1 MLKKIFN
8 SQTKP
13 ITKGAL
19 ILGTSYFISAILGL
33 FRDRLLVGHFGAGL
47 ELDVYFAAFR
57 VPDFVYN
64 ILILGGL
71 IVAFLPLFAEYF
83 SRNKVDEANASS
95 PPFANARVN
104 EVWQMTNYVLN
115 AFLIFLISISF
126 IFFLLTPW
134 LIKWIFPG
142 FGPEHYKLAIPLI
155 RLLFLSP
162 IFFGVSNLLSGILQ
176 YFQRFFIYSL
186 TPILYNLGIIFG
198 ILFLAPHFGIF
209 GVGMGVVFGAFL
221 HMAIQ
226 IPTARNCGLYYKFLL
241 DFKYPALKRIF
252 KLMVPRVFGVAAQQI
267 NLIVITAIA
276 STITSGSIAIFSI
289 SNNFQSLPVGIIGAS
304 FAVAI
309 FPTLSRFFAEN
320 QKKEFLENFSSIF
333 RQILFFIIPI
343 SILIFLLRNP
353 IIEILYLTGKFG
365 LEDVKLTS
373 ACLGAF
379 AFSIFAQ
386 SLIPLL
392 ARAFFSLQD
401 TKTPTLITFW
411 AVFLNIILAFSFI
424 WLLKSPNIFS
434 NFLIDFFSLLRNENT
449 PLLGLPLAFSIS
461 AIFQFALL
469 YFSFKQKIKKLF

>member
-1 MLKKIFN
+1 MFNKIFN
-8 SQTKP
+8 SQTKT
-13 ITKGAL
+13 ITRGAL
-19 ILGTSYFISAILGL
+19 IIGASYFISAILGL
-33 FRDRLLVGHFGAGL
+33 LRDRLLAGRFGAGL

-57 VPDFVYN
+57 IPDFVYN

-83 SRNKVDEANASS
+83 SRNKD
-95 PPFANARVN
+95 
-104 EVWQMTNYVLN
+104 EVWQMANHVLN

-126 IFFLLTPW
+126 IFFILTPW
-134 LIKWIFPG
+134 LIKWLFPG
-142 FGPEHYKLAIPLI
+142 FGEEHYKLAIPLV

-162 IFFGVSNLLSGILQ
+162 IFFGISNLLSGILQ

-198 ILFLAPHFGIF
+198 ILFLAPYFGIF

-226 IPTARNCGLYYKFLL
+226 IPTAINCGFSYKFLL

-276 STITSGSIAIFSI
+276 STITAGSIAIFSI

-309 FPTLSRFFAEN
+309 FPALSRFFAEN

-333 RQILFFIIPI
+333 RQILFFVIPV
-343 SILIFLLRNP
+343 SVLIFLLRTP
-353 IIEILYLTGKFG
+353 IITFIYKTGKFT
-365 LEDVKLTS
+365 LSDVQLTS
-373 ACLGAF
+373 ACLGIF
-379 AFSIFAQ
+379 ALSIFAQ

-411 AVFLNIILAFSFI
+411 AVSLNIILCFSFV

-434 NFLIDFFSLLRNENT
+434 NSLIEFFSLFRNENT
-449 PLLGLPLAFSIS
+449 SLLGLPLAFSIS
-461 AIFQFALL
+461 AIFQFILL
-469 YFSFKQKIKKLF
+469 YFSFKQKIKKIF

>member
-1 MLKKIFN
+1 MFNKIFN
-8 SQTKP
+8 SQTKT
-13 ITKGAL
+13 ITRGAL
-19 ILGTSYFISAILGL
+19 IIGASYFISAILGL
-33 FRDRLLVGHFGAGL
+33 LRDRLLAGRFGAGL

-57 VPDFVYN
+57 IPDFVYN

-83 SRNKVDEANASS
+83 SRNKD
-95 PPFANARVN
+95 
-104 EVWQMTNYVLN
+104 EVWQMANHVLN

-126 IFFLLTPW
+126 IFFILTPW
-134 LIKWIFPG
+134 LIKWLFPG
-142 FGPEHYKLAIPLI
+142 FGEEHYKLAIPLI

-162 IFFGVSNLLSGILQ
+162 IFFGISNLLSGILQ

-198 ILFLAPHFGIF
+198 ILFLAPYFGIF

-226 IPTARNCGLYYKFLL
+226 IPTAINCGFSYKFLL

-276 STITSGSIAIFSI
+276 STITAGSIAIFSI

-309 FPTLSRFFAEN
+309 FPALSRFFAEN

-333 RQILFFIIPI
+333 RQILFFVIPV
-343 SILIFLLRNP
+343 SVLIFLLRTP
-353 IIEILYLTGKFG
+353 IITFIYKTGKFT
-365 LEDVKLTS
+365 LSDVQLTS
-373 ACLGAF
+373 ACLGIF
-379 AFSIFAQ
+379 ALSIFAQ

-411 AVFLNIILAFSFI
+411 AVSLNIILCFSFV

-434 NFLIDFFSLLRNENT
+434 NSLIEFFSLFRNENT
-449 PLLGLPLAFSIS
+449 SLLGLPLAFSIS
-461 AIFQFALL
+461 AIFQFILL
-469 YFSFKQKIKKLF
+469 YFSFKQKIKKIF

>member
-8 SQTKP
+8 SQTKT

-19 ILGTSYFISAILGL
+19 IIGTSYFISAILGL
-33 FRDRLLVGHFGAGL
+33 IRDRLLVGHFGAGL

-57 VPDFVYN
+57 IPDFVYN

-83 SRNKVDEANASS
+83 SRNK
-95 PPFANARVN
+95 N
-104 EVWQMTNYVLN
+104 EVWQMANYVLN

-126 IFFLLTPW
+126 IFFLLAPW

-142 FGPEHYKLAIPLI
+142 FGEEHYKLAVPLI

-162 IFFGVSNLLSGILQ
+162 IFFGISNLLSGILQ
-176 YFQRFFIYSL
+176 YFHRFFIYSL

-198 ILFLAPHFGIF
+198 ILFLAPYFGIF
-209 GVGMGVVFGAFL
+209 GAGLGVVFGAFL

-226 IPTARNCGLYYKFLL
+226 IPTARNCGFSYKFLF

-276 STITSGSIAIFSI
+276 STITAGSIAIFSI

-309 FPTLSRFFAEN
+309 FPALSRFFAEN

-333 RQILFFIIPI
+333 RQILFFVIPV
-343 SILIFLLRNP
+343 SVLIFLLRTP
-353 IIEILYLTGKFG
+353 IITFIYKTGKFT
-365 LEDVKLTS
+365 LSDVQLTS
-373 ACLGAF
+373 ACLGIF
-379 AFSIFAQ
+379 ALSIFAQ

-411 AVFLNIILAFSFI
+411 AVSLNIILCFSFV

-434 NFLIDFFSLLRNENT
+434 NSLIEFFSLFRNENT
-449 PLLGLPLAFSIS
+449 SLLGLPLAFSIS
-461 AIFQFALL
+461 AIFQFILL
-469 YFSFKQKIKKLF
+469 YFSFKQKIKKIF

>member
-1 MLKKIFN
+1 MFNKIFN
-8 SQTKP
+8 SQTKT
-13 ITKGAL
+13 ITRGAL
-19 ILGTSYFISAILGL
+19 IIGASYFISAILGL
-33 FRDRLLVGHFGAGL
+33 LRDRLLAGRFGAGL

-57 VPDFVYN
+57 IPDFVYN

-83 SRNKVDEANASS
+83 SRNKD
-95 PPFANARVN
+95 
-104 EVWQMTNYVLN
+104 EVWQMANHVLN

-126 IFFLLTPW
+126 IFFILTPW
-134 LIKWIFPG
+134 LIKWLFPG
-142 FGPEHYKLAIPLI
+142 FGEEHYKLAIPLI

-162 IFFGVSNLLSGILQ
+162 IFFGISNLLSGILQ

-198 ILFLAPHFGIF
+198 ILFLVPYFGIF

-226 IPTARNCGLYYKFLL
+226 IPTAINCGFSYKFLL

-276 STITSGSIAIFSI
+276 STITAGSIAIFSI

-309 FPTLSRFFAEN
+309 FPALSRFFAEN

-333 RQILFFIIPI
+333 RQILFFVIPV
-343 SILIFLLRNP
+343 SVLIFLLRTP
-353 IIEILYLTGKFG
+353 IITFIYKTGKFT
-365 LEDVKLTS
+365 LSDVQLTS
-373 ACLGAF
+373 ACLGIF
-379 AFSIFAQ
+379 ALSIFAQ

-411 AVFLNIILAFSFI
+411 AVSLNIILCFSFV

-434 NFLIDFFSLLRNENT
+434 NSLIEFFSLFRNENT
-449 PLLGLPLAFSIS
+449 SLLGLPLAFSIS
-461 AIFQFALL
+461 AIFQFILL
-469 YFSFKQKIKKLF
+469 YFSFKQKIKKIF

>member
-19 ILGTSYFISAILGL
+19 ILGTSYFISAILGSI
-33 FRDRLLVGHFGAGL
+33 RDRLLVGHFGAGL

-57 VPDFVYN
+57 IPDFVYN

-83 SRNKVDEANASS
+83 SRNK
-95 PPFANARVN
+95 N
-104 EVWQMTNYVLN
+104 EVWQMANYVLN

-134 LIKWIFPG
+134 LTKWIFPG
-142 FGPEHYKLAIPLI
+142 FGPEHYKLAVPLI

-162 IFFGVSNLLSGILQ
+162 IFFGISNLLSGILQ
-176 YFQRFFIYSL
+176 YFHRFFIYSL

-198 ILFLAPHFGIF
+198 ILFLAPYFGIF
-209 GVGMGVVFGAFL
+209 GVGIGVVFGAFS

-226 IPTARNCGLYYKFLL
+226 IPTARNCGFSYKFLF

-267 NLIVITAIA
+267 NLIVIVAIA

-289 SNNFQSLPVGIIGAS
+289 SNNFQSLPIGIIGAS

-343 SILIFLLRNP
+343 SILIFLLKNP
-353 IIEILYLTGKFG
+353 IIEIIYRTGKFG

-373 ACLGAF
+373 ACLGIF

-386 SLIPLL
+386 SLIPLF

-411 AVFLNIILAFSFI
+411 AVFLNIILAFSFV

-434 NFLIDFFSLLRNENT
+434 NFLIEFFSLFRNENT

>member
-1 MLKKIFN
+1 MFNKIFN
-8 SQTKP
+8 SQTKT
-13 ITKGAL
+13 ITRGAL
-19 ILGTSYFISAILGL
+19 IIGASYFISAILGL
-33 FRDRLLVGHFGAGL
+33 LRDRLLAGRFGAGL

-57 VPDFVYN
+57 IPDFVYN

-83 SRNKVDEANASS
+83 SRNKD
-95 PPFANARVN
+95 
-104 EVWQMTNYVLN
+104 EVWQMANHVLN

-126 IFFLLTPW
+126 IFFILTPW
-134 LIKWIFPG
+134 LIKWLFPG
-142 FGPEHYKLAIPLI
+142 FGEEHYKLAIPLV

-162 IFFGVSNLLSGILQ
+162 IFFGISNLLSGILQ

-198 ILFLAPHFGIF
+198 ILFLVPYFGIF

-226 IPTARNCGLYYKFLL
+226 IPTAINCGFSYKFLL

-276 STITSGSIAIFSI
+276 STITAGSIAIFSI

-309 FPTLSRFFAEN
+309 FPALSRFFAEN

-333 RQILFFIIPI
+333 RQILFFVIPV
-343 SILIFLLRNP
+343 SVLIFLLRTP
-353 IIEILYLTGKFG
+353 IITFIYKTGKFT
-365 LEDVKLTS
+365 LSDVQLTS
-373 ACLGAF
+373 ACLGIF
-379 AFSIFAQ
+379 ALSIFAQ

-411 AVFLNIILAFSFI
+411 AVSLNIILCFSFV

-434 NFLIDFFSLLRNENT
+434 NSLIEFFSLLRNENT
-449 PLLGLPLAFSIS
+449 SLLGLPLAFSIS
-461 AIFQFALL
+461 AIFQFILL
-469 YFSFKQKIKKLF
+469 YFSFKQKIKKIF

>member
-8 SQTKP
+8 SQTKT

-19 ILGTSYFISAILGL
+19 IIGTSYFISAILGL
-33 FRDRLLVGHFGAGL
+33 IRDRLLVGHFGAGL

-57 VPDFVYN
+57 IPDFVYN

-83 SRNKVDEANASS
+83 SRNK
-95 PPFANARVN
+95 N
-104 EVWQMTNYVLN
+104 EVWQMANYVLN

-126 IFFLLTPW
+126 IFFLLAPW

-142 FGPEHYKLAIPLI
+142 FGEEHYKLAVPLI

-162 IFFGVSNLLSGILQ
+162 IFFGISNLLSGILQ
-176 YFQRFFIYSL
+176 YFHRFFIYSL

-198 ILFLAPHFGIF
+198 ILFLAPYFGIF
-209 GVGMGVVFGAFL
+209 GAGLGVVFGAFL

-226 IPTARNCGLYYKFLL
+226 IPTARNCGFSYKFLF

-276 STITSGSIAIFSI
+276 STITMGSIAIFSI

-320 QKKEFLENFSSIF
+320 QKKEFLENLSAIF

-343 SILIFLLRNP
+343 SILIFLLRNQVVG
-353 IIEILYLTGKFG
+353 IIYQTGKFG
-365 LEDVKLTS
+365 LEDVQLTS
-373 ACLGAF
+373 ACLGIF

-392 ARAFFSLQD
+392 SRAFFSLQD

>member
-1 MLKKIFN
+1 MFNKIFN
-8 SQTKP
+8 SQTKT
-13 ITKGAL
+13 ITRGAL
-19 ILGTSYFISAILGL
+19 IIGASYFISAILGL
-33 FRDRLLVGHFGAGL
+33 IRDRLLAGRFGAGL

-57 VPDFVYN
+57 IPDFVYN

-83 SRNKVDEANASS
+83 SRNKD
-95 PPFANARVN
+95 
-104 EVWQMTNYVLN
+104 EVWQMANHVLN

-126 IFFLLTPW
+126 IFFILTPW
-134 LIKWIFPG
+134 LIKWLFPG
-142 FGPEHYKLAIPLI
+142 FGEEHYKLAIPLI

-162 IFFGVSNLLSGILQ
+162 IFFGISNLLSGILQ

-198 ILFLAPHFGIF
+198 ILFLVPYFGIF

-226 IPTARNCGLYYKFLL
+226 IPTAINCGFSYKFLL

-276 STITSGSIAIFSI
+276 STITAGSIAIFSI

-333 RQILFFIIPI
+333 RQILFFVIPV
-343 SILIFLLRNP
+343 SVLIFLLRTP
-353 IIEILYLTGKFG
+353 IITFIYKTGKFT
-365 LEDVKLTS
+365 LSDVQLTS
-373 ACLGAF
+373 ACLGIF
-379 AFSIFAQ
+379 ALSIFAQ

-411 AVFLNIILAFSFI
+411 AVSLNIILCFSFV

-434 NFLIDFFSLLRNENT
+434 NSLIEFFSLFRNENT
-449 PLLGLPLAFSIS
+449 SLLGLPLAFSIS
-461 AIFQFALL
+461 AIFQFILL
-469 YFSFKQKIKKLF
+469 YFSFKQKIKKIF

>member
-1 MLKKIFN
+1 MLNKIFN
-8 SQTKP
+8 SQTKT
-13 ITKGAL
+13 ITRGAL
-19 ILGTSYFISAILGL
+19 IIGASYFISAILGL
-33 FRDRLLVGHFGAGL
+33 LRDRLLAGRFGAGL

-57 VPDFVYN
+57 IPDFVYN

-83 SRNKVDEANASS
+83 SRNKD
-95 PPFANARVN
+95 
-104 EVWQMTNYVLN
+104 EVWQMANHVLN

-126 IFFLLTPW
+126 IFFILTPW
-134 LIKWIFPG
+134 LIKWLFPG
-142 FGPEHYKLAIPLI
+142 FGEEHYKLAIPLI

-162 IFFGVSNLLSGILQ
+162 IFFGISNLLSGILQ

-198 ILFLAPHFGIF
+198 ILFLAPYFGIF

-226 IPTARNCGLYYKFLL
+226 IPTAINCGFSYKFLL

-276 STITSGSIAIFSI
+276 STITAGSIAIFSI

-309 FPTLSRFFAEN
+309 FPALSRFFAEN

-333 RQILFFIIPI
+333 RQILFFVIPV
-343 SILIFLLRNP
+343 SVLIFLLRTP
-353 IIEILYLTGKFG
+353 IITFIYKTGKFT
-365 LEDVKLTS
+365 LSDVQLTS
-373 ACLGAF
+373 ACLGIF
-379 AFSIFAQ
+379 ALSIFAQ

-411 AVFLNIILAFSFI
+411 AVSLNIILCFSFV

-434 NFLIDFFSLLRNENT
+434 NSLIEFFSLFRNENT
-449 PLLGLPLAFSIS
+449 SLLGLPLAFSIS
-461 AIFQFALL
+461 AIFQFILL
-469 YFSFKQKIKKLF
+469 YFSFKQKIKKIF

>member
-1 MLKKIFN
+1 MFNKIFN

-19 ILGTSYFISAILGL
+19 ILGMSYFISAILGL
-33 FRDRLLVGHFGAGL
+33 LRDRLLAGRFGAGL

-57 VPDFVYN
+57 IPDFVYN

-83 SRNKVDEANASS
+83 SRNKD
-95 PPFANARVN
+95 
-104 EVWQMTNYVLN
+104 EVWQMANHVLN

-126 IFFLLTPW
+126 IFFIFTPW
-134 LIKWIFPG
+134 LIKWLFPG
-142 FGPEHYKLAIPLI
+142 FGEEHYKLAIPLI

-162 IFFGVSNLLSGILQ
+162 IFFGISNLLSGILQ

-198 ILFLAPHFGIF
+198 ILFLVPYFGIF

-226 IPTARNCGLYYKFLL
+226 IPTAINCGFSYKFLL

-276 STITSGSIAIFSI
+276 STITAGSIAIFSI

-333 RQILFFIIPI
+333 RQILFFVIPV
-343 SILIFLLRNP
+343 SVLIFLLRTP
-353 IIEILYLTGKFG
+353 IITFIYKTGKFT
-365 LEDVKLTS
+365 LSDVQLTS
-373 ACLGAF
+373 ACLGIF
-379 AFSIFAQ
+379 ALSIFAQ

-401 TKTPTLITFW
+401 TKTPTLITFS
-411 AVFLNIILAFSFI
+411 AVSLNIILCFSFV

-434 NFLIDFFSLLRNENT
+434 NSLIEFFSLFRNENT
-449 PLLGLPLAFSIS
+449 SLLGLPLAFSIS
-461 AIFQFALL
+461 AIFQFILL

>member
-1 MLKKIFN
+1 MFNNIFN
-8 SQTKP
+8 SQTKN
-13 ITKGAL
+13 ITRGAL
-19 ILGTSYFISAILGL
+19 ILGASYFISAILGL
-33 FRDRLLVGHFGAGL
+33 IRDRLLAGRFGAGL

-57 VPDFVYN
+57 IPDFVYN

-83 SRNKVDEANASS
+83 SRNKNEA
-95 PPFANARVN
+95 
-104 EVWQMTNYVLN
+104 WQMTNYILN
-115 AFLIFLISISF
+115 AFLIFLIAISF
-126 IFFLLTPW
+126 ILFILTPW
-134 LIKWIFPG
+134 LVKWLFPG

-198 ILFLAPHFGIF
+198 ILFLTPHFGIF
-209 GVGMGVVFGAFL
+209 GVGLGVVFGAFL

-226 IPTARNCGLYYKFLL
+226 IPTARNCGLSYKFLL
-241 DFKYPALKRIF
+241 DFKYPAIKRIF

-267 NLIVITAIA
+267 NLIIITAIA
-276 STITSGSIAIFSI
+276 STISAGSIVIFSI
-289 SNNFQSLPVGIIGAS
+289 SNNFQGLPVGVIGAS

-320 QKKEFLENFSSIF
+320 RKKEFLENFSSIF
-333 RQILFFIIPI
+333 RQILVFVIPI
-343 SILIFLLRNP
+343 SILTFLLRDQIVG
-353 IIEILYLTGKFG
+353 IIYLTGKFG
-365 LEDVKLTS
+365 LDDAKLAS
-373 ACLGAF
+373 ACLGIF

-392 ARAFFSLQD
+392 TRAFFSLQD
-401 TKTPTLITFW
+401 TKTPTLITL
-411 AVFLNIILAFSFI
+411 AVVLINIILSFSFV
-424 WLLKSPNIFS
+424 WLLRTPNIFS
-434 NFLIDFFSLLRNENT
+434 NFLTEFFSLLRNENT

-461 AIFQFALL
+461 AICQFILL
-469 YFSFKQKIKKLF
+469 IFFIKKKLTRE

>member
-8 SQTKP
+8 SQTKT

-19 ILGTSYFISAILGL
+19 IIGTSYFISAILGL
-33 FRDRLLVGHFGAGL
+33 IRDRLLVGHFGAGL

-57 VPDFVYN
+57 IPDFVYN

-83 SRNKVDEANASS
+83 SRNK
-95 PPFANARVN
+95 N
-104 EVWQMTNYVLN
+104 EVWQMANYVLN

-126 IFFLLTPW
+126 IFFLLAPW

-142 FGPEHYKLAIPLI
+142 FGEEHYKLAVPLI

-162 IFFGVSNLLSGILQ
+162 IFFGISNLLSGILQ
-176 YFQRFFIYSL
+176 YFHRFFIYSL

-198 ILFLAPHFGIF
+198 ILFLAPYFGIF
-209 GVGMGVVFGAFL
+209 GAGLGVVFGAFL

-226 IPTARNCGLYYKFLL
+226 IPTARNCGFSYKFLF

-276 STITSGSIAIFSI
+276 STITMGSIAIFSI

-320 QKKEFLENFSSIF
+320 QKKEFLENLSAIF

>member
-1 MLKKIFN
+1 MFNKIFN
-8 SQTKP
+8 SQTKT
-13 ITKGAL
+13 ITRGAL
-19 ILGTSYFISAILGL
+19 IIGASYFISAILGL
-33 FRDRLLVGHFGAGL
+33 IRDRLLAGRFGAGL

-57 VPDFVYN
+57 IPDFVYN

-83 SRNKVDEANASS
+83 SRNKD
-95 PPFANARVN
+95 
-104 EVWQMTNYVLN
+104 EVWQMANHVLN

-126 IFFLLTPW
+126 IFFILTPW
-134 LIKWIFPG
+134 LIKWLFPG
-142 FGPEHYKLAIPLI
+142 FGEEHYKLAIPLI

-162 IFFGVSNLLSGILQ
+162 IFFGISNLLSGILQ

-198 ILFLAPHFGIF
+198 ILFLVPYFGIF

-226 IPTARNCGLYYKFLL
+226 IPTAINCGFSYKFLL

-276 STITSGSIAIFSI
+276 STITAGSIAIFSI

-309 FPTLSRFFAEN
+309 FPALSRFFAEN

-333 RQILFFIIPI
+333 RQILFFVIPV
-343 SILIFLLRNP
+343 SVLIFLLRTP
-353 IIEILYLTGKFG
+353 IITFIYKTGKFT
-365 LEDVKLTS
+365 LSDVQLTS
-373 ACLGAF
+373 ACLGIF
-379 AFSIFAQ
+379 ALSIFAQ

-411 AVFLNIILAFSFI
+411 AVSLNIILCFSFV

-434 NFLIDFFSLLRNENT
+434 NSLIEFFSLFRNENT
-449 PLLGLPLAFSIS
+449 SLLGLPLAFSIS
-461 AIFQFALL
+461 AIFQFILL
-469 YFSFKQKIKKLF
+469 YFSFKQKIKKIF

>member
-8 SQTKP
+8 SQTKT
-13 ITKGAL
+13 ITTGAL
-19 ILGTSYFISAILGL
+19 IIGASYFISAILGL
-33 FRDRLLVGHFGAGL
+33 LRDRLLAGRFGAGL

-57 VPDFVYN
+57 IPDFVYN

-71 IVAFLPLFAEYF
+71 IVAFLPLFAEYV
-83 SRNKVDEANASS
+83 SRNK
-95 PPFANARVN
+95 N

-142 FGPEHYKLAIPLI
+142 FGPEHYKLAIPLT

-209 GVGMGVVFGAFL
+209 GVGIGVVFGAFL

-226 IPTARNCGLYYKFLL
+226 IPTAIHCGFSYKFLL

-276 STITSGSIAIFSI
+276 STVTAGSIAIFNI
-289 SNNFQSLPVGIIGAS
+289 SNNFQNLPVGIIGAS

-309 FPTLSRFFAEN
+309 FPALSRFIAEN

-333 RQILFFIIPI
+333 RQVLFFIIPT

-353 IIEILYLTGKFG
+353 IIEIIYRTGKFG
-365 LEDVKLTS
+365 LEDVQLTS
-373 ACLGAF
+373 ACLGIF

-401 TKTPTLITFW
+401 TKTPTLITLF
-411 AVFLNIILAFSFI
+411 AVFLNIILCFSFV
-424 WLLKSPNIFS
+424 WLLKSPNPFS
-434 NFLIDFFSLLRNENT
+434 NFLIEFFSLFRNENT
-449 PLLGLPLAFSIS
+449 SLLGLPLAFSIS

>member
-1 MLKKIFN
+1 
-8 SQTKP
+8 
-13 ITKGAL
+13 
-19 ILGTSYFISAILGL
+19 
-33 FRDRLLVGHFGAGL
+33 
-47 ELDVYFAAFR
+47 
-57 VPDFVYN
+57 
-64 ILILGGL
+64 
-71 IVAFLPLFAEYF
+71 
-83 SRNKVDEANASS
+83 
-95 PPFANARVN
+95 
-104 EVWQMTNYVLN
+104 
-115 AFLIFLISISF
+115 
-126 IFFLLTPW
+126 
-134 LIKWIFPG
+134 
-142 FGPEHYKLAIPLI
+142 
-155 RLLFLSP
+155 
-162 IFFGVSNLLSGILQ
+162 
-176 YFQRFFIYSL
+176 
-186 TPILYNLGIIFG
+186 
-198 ILFLAPHFGIF
+198 
-209 GVGMGVVFGAFL
+209 MGVVFGAFL

-276 STITSGSIAIFSI
+276 STITAGSIAIFSI
-289 SNNFQSLPVGIIGAS
+289 SNNFQSLPIGIIGAS

-392 ARAFFSLQD
+392 SRAFFSLQD